1 MRKVTFWGLVFAI
14 LVGFFGSTVCMAS
27 EDAIAYVK
35 GGKIYTCD
43 MMGRNVRLAISIKG
57 EVIKSF
63 YPAPDR
69 VTMAIV
75 TKKDKVFLR
84 NDAGIM
90 EIMSRKGEVVGIIF
104 LDDGKL
110 IISAFNCV
118 VAEGRE
124 QYSKLI
130 HYVYSNG
137 NLEARALSN
146 KMTLMKAGACRV
158 AAFDQSGTLE
168 GSFKTYELNTGKVQV
183 VRTPEPRNAFFPS
196 ISPSGR
202 YLAYYYKDAKVVES
216 GGGVGIKIY
225 DLWSKK
231 EKAKIAHIYCFP
243 SDFGPEPLVWARDE
257 MSLMVHKCMYSDQ
270 FVRNSFVKVKLDGG
284 SFLHES
290 EYRTAGQFHFLV
302 EDSLGNEVLLLDRKR
317 EEQSYKLYRVPV
329 NGIAEDRV
337 FITQGAKSAKFIR
350 R

>member
-1 MRKVTFWGLVFAI
+1 MGKGTFWGLVLAI

-27 EDAIAYVK
+27 EDAIAYIKNGV
-35 GGKIYTCD
+35 IYTCD
-43 MMGRNVRLAISIKG
+43 LNGLNAKPTVVIKGEKIKSFNVASDKITMVVATSKNNVFLRNGAGITRIMANKG
-57 EVIKSF
+57 EVIG
-63 YPAPDR
+63 
-69 VTMAIV
+69 V
-75 TKKDKVFLR
+75 
-84 NDAGIM
+84 
-90 EIMSRKGEVVGIIF
+90 IF
-104 LDDGKL
+104 LDHEKIVISVFNGVVTEGNRKYSKLTHYLYFDGKL
-110 IISAFNCV
+110 G
-118 VAEGRE
+118 ETTLPHE
-124 QYSKLI
+124 
-130 HYVYSNG
+130 
-137 NLEARALSN
+137 
-146 KMTLMKAGACRV
+146 MTLMKAGSCKV
-158 AAFDQSGTLE
+158 AVFNQGGTLE

-183 VRTPEPRNAFFPS
+183 VPAPEPRNAFFPS

-202 YLAYYYKDAKVVES
+202 YLAYYYKDAKVAES

-290 EYRTAGQFHFLV
+290 EYKTAGEFDLLIQ
-302 EDSLGNEVLLLDRKR
+302 DSLGNDILYLNR
-317 EEQSYKLYRVPV
+317 ENAGQSYKLYSVPV

-337 FITQGAKSAKFIR
+337 LIVRGAKCAKFIR

>member
-1 MRKVTFWGLVFAI
+1 MRKGIFWGLVFAI

-43 MMGRNVRLAISIKG
+43 MMGRDIRLAISIKG

-75 TKKDKVFLR
+75 TKKDNVFLR
-84 NDAGIM
+84 NGAGITK
-90 EIMSRKGEVVGIIF
+90 IMANKGEVVGVIF
-104 LDDGKL
+104 LDDEK
-110 IISAFNCV
+110 IVISVFNCV
-118 VAEGRE
+118 ITEGDRK
-124 QYSKLI
+124 YSKLT
-130 HYVYSNG
+130 HYQYQNG
-137 NLEARALSN
+137 ELTKLPLPHD
-146 KMTLMKAGACRV
+146 MMLMKAGSCKV
-158 AAFDQSGTLE
+158 AAFNQGGTLE

-183 VRTPEPRNAFFPS
+183 VPTPEPRNAFFPS

-202 YLAYYYKDAKVVES
+202 YHAYYYKDAKVAES

-225 DLWSKK
+225 DLWSRK
-231 EKAKIAHIYCFP
+231 EKARVTHIYCFP

-257 MSLMVHKCMYSDQ
+257 TSLMVRKCMYSDQ

-290 EYRTAGQFHFLV
+290 EYKTAGEFDLLIQ
-302 EDSLGNEVLLLDRKR
+302 DSLGNDILYLNR
-317 EEQSYKLYRVPV
+317 ENAGQSYKLYSVPV

-337 FITQGAKSAKFIR
+337 LIVRGAKCAKFIR